1 MGSGNDAARSVAG
14 EQVRVVPTSCRGGR
28 PRPGH
33 RPGLG
38 RLLSTPSPPAGRPGP
53 AALRRSRPWHPG
65 PRSIRCFSVGNS
77 VIGICCGRSCGGKG
91 TAARP
96 GPRETRLASC
106 RRPRD
111 GRRRSPRGRP
121 DHPQSR
127 PACQR
132 RGTDPRRRLRGPST
146 QRHTNRLTHDPG
158 HHDRRTPQPQHSH
171 SRPARI
177 PSRRR
182 PGPGPANPR
191 LANRARPLHLSRRTP
206 GGHRRRRQEIRIP
219 QTPCPRLVHPRP
231 TQAPPTHPPPT
242 HPPPTSRRL
251 PRSRRLESG
260 PTCGCLFLQLP
271 AG

>member
-14 EQVRVVPTSCRGGR
+14 EQVRVVPTPCRGGR

-38 RLLSTPSPPAGRPGP
+38 RLLSTPSPPAGGPRP
-53 AALRRSRPWHPG
+53 AALRQSCPWHPG
-65 PRSIRCFSVGNS
+65 PHSTRCLSVGNS
-77 VIGICCGRSCGGKG
+77 VIGVCGGSSCGGKG

-96 GPRETRLASC
+96 GPRETGLPGR

-111 GRRRSPRGRP
+111 GRRCPPRRRP

-127 PACQR
+127 APRHR
-132 RGTDPRRRLRGPST
+132 RRTDPRRRLRCPST
-146 QRHTNRLTHDPG
+146 QRHPTRLTHDTR
-158 HHDRRTPQPQHSH
+158 HRDRRTRQPQHSH
-171 SRPARI
+171 TRPTRI
-177 PSRRR
+177 APRRR

-206 GGHRRRRQEIRIP
+206 GGHRRRHQEVRIP
-219 QTPCPRLVHPRP
+219 QTPCPRL
-231 TQAPPTHPPPT
+231 AHPPPT
-242 HPPPTSRRL
+242 QPPPTQPPPTHLPPASRRL
-251 PRSRRLESG
+251 PRSRRLARG
-260 PTCGCLFLQLP
+260 PTCGCSSLQSP